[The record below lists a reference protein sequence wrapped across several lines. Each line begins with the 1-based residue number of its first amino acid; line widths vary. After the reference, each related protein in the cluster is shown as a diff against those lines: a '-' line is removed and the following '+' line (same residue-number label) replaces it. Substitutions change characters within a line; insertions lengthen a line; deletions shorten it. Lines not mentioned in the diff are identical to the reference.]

1 MTSYTPNEL
10 KYHVSTAK
18 GGVGVFSEIYFP
30 WGWKATVDGQPA
42 ELARVNYVLRAMA
55 LPAGSHEVTMRFEPA
70 SVRTTSSVAYACV
83 TLIYLLL
90 AAAIFVEGRRCKLY

>member
-1 MTSYTPNEL
+1 M
-10 KYHVSTAK
+10 
-18 GGVGVFSEIYFP
+18 GVFSEIYFP